1 MHKGSESSS
10 WGQSRRRSRGDAV
23 YSGCLRLLLI
33 SLLFCI
39 HSRSLCIFH
48 SYFQTLQW
56 KTGSI
61 AIPGGR
67 GSRGHARGYSGTSLR
82 VRMDWARGGGGGRRW
97 LLFERL
103 VSVWR
108 CPRGCG
114 ACYPWEGKKKK
125 KKGLRWGYMPLF
137 KPTHT
142 HAWMGSAHL
151 HILHQKHWG
160 RIIRTL
166 VAIR

>member
-1 MHKGSESSS
+1 MRPEPMEESG
-10 WGQSRRRSRGDAV
+10 W
-23 YSGCLRLLLI
+23 CCLLRLLLI

-39 HSRSLCIFH
+39 HSRSPLHFLLLFSNTAVEDGLHRDTRGPRQQGTCQRVLC
-48 SYFQTLQW
+48 W
-56 KTGSI
+56 N
-61 AIPGGR
+61 
-67 GSRGHARGYSGTSLR
+67 TSLR
-82 VRMDWARGGGGGRRW
+82 VRTDWAPGGGGGRRW

-114 ACYPWEGKKKK
+114 ACYPWEGKKKQDSD
-125 KKGLRWGYMPLF
+125 GATCLFF